1 MAIDECHASSDFEA
15 AKALLDLT
23 HKLYRF
29 PAGSSHRVYVNS
41 AMRLHKLWENK
52 NFWEFAFTE
61 EMRFFV
67 PSLVATEGD
76 ESQQGNT
83 FCFNLTG
90 NYIFMMLSMGVEVGL
105 TRTFVMQVPPVSTR
119 ELIHIHPSSRLS
131 QSY

>member
-29 PAGSSHRVYVNS
+29 PVGSSHRVYINS

-52 NFWEFAFTE
+52 KFWEFSFAE
-61 EMRFFV
+61 EMRVFV
-67 PSLVATEGD
+67 PSLAATEGD
-76 ESQQGNT
+76 ESQQRNT

-90 NYIFMMLSMGVEVGL
+90 NYIFMMLSMGVEVSL
-105 TRTFVMQVPPVSTR
+105 TRTFVMQVPPLSTR
-119 ELIHIHPSSRLS
+119 ESMHMHSLSRS
-131 QSY
+131 